1 MLRLSQNLYVR
12 ERGKQVC
19 FFDGCRLMLENNG
32 NSNSVQCGMFKS
44 LAVGEN
50 QMLKADHIVP
60 LNKHNKQSRKHNVIY
75 RFLFHRKQTNKQ
87 FYLSSLCAKSKQAL
101 GRLQQLVLALCKLPW
116 HDVRFTPGLGE
127 RKLARLP
134 L

>member
-1 MLRLSQNLYVR
+1 MLRLSRNLYVR

-60 LNKHNKQSRKHNVIY
+60 LNKTQQTKQKTQCY
-75 RFLFHRKQTNKQ
+75 
-87 FYLSSLCAKSKQAL
+87 
-101 GRLQQLVLALCKLPW
+101 
-116 HDVRFTPGLGE
+116 
-127 RKLARLP
+127 LP
-134 L
+134 LSIS